1 MKNENG
7 VEKSAPHDQ
16 TGILRGPALVRE
28 SLTAFCHAD
37 RFLMIT
43 LPVCLWCKRPFR
55 PRHGGSPQRFCC
67 AGHRMAFW
75 STARRWAS
83 VAVASGL
90 LSVDDI
96 RNGAMKACTLL
107 LEAGSLAPIPSPQ
120 QSAAVAPGERPDEAN
135 ELPKDS

>member
-1 MKNENG
+1 
-7 VEKSAPHDQ
+7 
-16 TGILRGPALVRE
+16 
-28 SLTAFCHAD
+28 
-37 RFLMIT
+37 
-43 LPVCLWCKRPFR
+43 
-55 PRHGGSPQRFCC
+55 
-67 AGHRMAFW
+67 MAFW
-75 STARRWAS
+75 SAAHRWAEA
-83 VAVASGL
+83 AVASGL